1 MGAQEASLVADQLAE
16 SKIPL
21 IVNPINNIPN
31 SFDELA
37 SNINLSSRLE
47 DEGILLMF
55 NASRDHNYHLIRQGA
70 GIAVA
75 NGMSYGGAIK
85 ALSSNVATAFNIQDR
100 GTIKQGKVADL
111 IVFDKDKIIK
121 TLPLFSSEKVSK
133 VNFFQSL
140 ATSLNY
146 LIWGDV

>member
-1 MGAQEASLVADQLAE
+1 MLG
-16 SKIPL
+16 KK
-21 IVNPINNIPN
+21 NK
-31 SFDELA
+31 
-37 SNINLSSRLE
+37 
-47 DEGILLMF
+47 
-55 NASRDHNYHLIRQGA
+55 
-70 GIAVA
+70 
-75 NGMSYGGAIK
+75 IK
-85 ALSSNVATAFNIQDR
+85 AIPKEDYYL
-100 GTIKQGKVADL
+100 TINKKDIRNLKIYLKYDGPIKAPIDKDQKVADL